1 MEQRNLIL
9 AFALST
15 VIIIAWIA
23 YQTIFMP
30 PRPVPPPTAQTQT
43 EAPATTG
50 SQAPST
56 VPAPGTTTG
65 APAAV
70 AVDRET
76 ALTQSPRV
84 AIDSPSIKG
93 SIALKGGRIDD
104 VVLVKYRE
112 TIDPN
117 SPNIVLFSPS
127 NAPHAYYAE
136 FGWSAAGSDVKLPDA
151 STVWQADADKL
162 TPEKPLTLTWDNGQG
177 LKFARVFTL
186 DKDYLFTVTQRV
198 ENSGASPTL
207 LYPYGRVLRVG
218 KPKTLGFFILH
229 EGFLGVFNGTLA
241 EEKYDTVS
249 GAKDGVLSYD
259 STGGWLG
266 ITDKYWLAAVA
277 PAQSETVKASYQHTL
292 QNGNDVFQSSFIDGA
307 GVSVAPGGKTETTG
321 YVFAGAKQ
329 VDLVNRYAQ
338 TPGIQRFDLAID
350 WGWLYFLTKPIFWVL
365 DHIYGIVGN
374 FGISIL
380 ILTLIVKTLFF
391 PLANKSYRAMNK
403 MKKLAPEMTKLR
415 ERFPD
420 DKQRMN
426 AELMAL
432 YKREKVNP
440 AAGCLPI
447 VVQIPVFFALY
458 KVLFVTIEM
467 RHAPF
472 FGWIRD
478 LSAPDPTTILNLFGL
493 LPYTVPTL
501 PGPLHIISIG
511 IWPIIMGLTMFL
523 QQKMNPAPPDPVQAK
538 IFMLLP
544 IVFTF
549 MLAPFPA
556 GLVIYWAWNNL
567 LSVAQQWVL
576 KRAEERRAKPA

>member
-23 YQTIFMP
+23 FQTLFMP
-30 PRPVPPPTAQTQT
+30 PRPVPPQPAQTQT

-50 SQAPST
+50 GQTPST
-56 VPAPGTTTG
+56 APTPGATTG
-65 APAAV
+65 TPSTA

-76 ALTQSPRV
+76 ALAQSPRV

-104 VVLVKYRE
+104 VVLTKYRE

-117 SPNIVLFSPS
+117 SPNIVLLSPA
-127 NAPHAYYAE
+127 NAHQAYYAE
-136 FGWSAAGSDVKLPDA
+136 FGWSAAGSDVKLPDT
-151 STVWQADADKL
+151 STVWQADTDKL

-177 LKFARVFTL
+177 LKFTRVFTL
-186 DKDYLFTVTQRV
+186 DKDYLFTVTQQV
-198 ENSGASPTL
+198 ENSGTTPVT
-207 LYPYGRVLRVG
+207 LYPYGRALRVG

-229 EGFLGVFNGTLA
+229 EGFLGVFNGTLHEEHYDGVA
-241 EEKYDTVS
+241 E
-249 GAKDGVLSYD
+249 AKDGVLNYD

-266 ITDKYWLAAVA
+266 ITDKYWLVAVA
-277 PAQSETVKASYQHTL
+277 PTQSETVRATYQHTL
-292 QNGNDVFQSSFIDGA
+292 QNGTDVFQSSFIDNA
-307 GVSVAPGGKTETTG
+307 GVAIAPGAKAETTG
-321 YVFAGAKQ
+321 YVFAGAKV
-329 VDLVNRYAQ
+329 VDVVNRYAER
-338 TPGIQRFDLAID
+338 PGIQRFDLAID
-350 WGWLYFLTKPIFWVL
+350 WGWLGFLTKPIFWVL

-374 FGISIL
+374 FGIAIL

-415 ERFPD
+415 ERFQE

-472 FGWIRD
+472 FGWIKD

-544 IVFTF
+544 IIFTF

-576 KRAEERRAKPA
+576 KRADEKPV

>member
-23 YQTIFMP
+23 FQTLFMP
-30 PRPVPPPTAQTQT
+30 PRPVPPQPAQTQT

-50 SQAPST
+50 GQTPST
-56 VPAPGTTTG
+56 APTPGATTG
-65 APAAV
+65 TPSTA

-76 ALTQSPRV
+76 ALAQSPRV

-104 VVLVKYRE
+104 VVLTKYRE

-117 SPNIVLFSPS
+117 SPNIVLLSPA
-127 NAPHAYYAE
+127 NAHQAYYAE
-136 FGWSAAGSDVKLPDA
+136 FGWSAAGSDVKLPDTSA
-151 STVWQADADKL
+151 VWQADTDKL

-177 LKFARVFTL
+177 LKFTRVFTL
-186 DKDYLFTVTQRV
+186 DKDYLFTVTQQV
-198 ENSGASPTL
+198 ENSGTTPVT
-207 LYPYGRVLRVG
+207 LYPYGRALRVG

-229 EGFLGVFNGTLA
+229 EGFLGVFNGTLHEEHYDGVA
-241 EEKYDTVS
+241 E
-249 GAKDGVLSYD
+249 AKDGVLNYD

-266 ITDKYWLAAVA
+266 ITDKYWLVAVA
-277 PAQSETVKASYQHTL
+277 PAQSETVRATYQHTL
-292 QNGNDVFQSSFIDGA
+292 QNGTDVFQSSFIDNA
-307 GVSVAPGGKTETTG
+307 GVAVAPGAKAETTG
-321 YVFAGAKQ
+321 YVFAGAKV
-329 VDLVNRYAQ
+329 VDVVNRYAER
-338 TPGIQRFDLAID
+338 PGIQRFDLAID
-350 WGWLYFLTKPIFWVL
+350 WGWLGFLTKPIFWVL

-374 FGISIL
+374 FGIAIL

-415 ERFPD
+415 ERFQE

-472 FGWIRD
+472 FGWIKD

-544 IVFTF
+544 IIFTF

-576 KRAEERRAKPA
+576 KRADEKPA

>member
-1 MEQRNLIL
+1 
-9 AFALST
+9 
-15 VIIIAWIA
+15 
-23 YQTIFMP
+23 
-30 PRPVPPPTAQTQT
+30 
-43 EAPATTG
+43 
-50 SQAPST
+50 
-56 VPAPGTTTG
+56 
-65 APAAV
+65 
-70 AVDRET
+70 
-76 ALTQSPRV
+76 
-84 AIDSPSIKG
+84 
-93 SIALKGGRIDD
+93 
-104 VVLVKYRE
+104 
-112 TIDPN
+112 
-117 SPNIVLFSPS
+117 
-127 NAPHAYYAE
+127 
-136 FGWSAAGSDVKLPDA
+136 
-151 STVWQADADKL
+151 
-162 TPEKPLTLTWDNGQG
+162 
-177 LKFARVFTL
+177 
-186 DKDYLFTVTQRV
+186 
-198 ENSGASPTL
+198 
-207 LYPYGRVLRVG
+207 
-218 KPKTLGFFILH
+218 
-229 EGFLGVFNGTLA
+229 
-241 EEKYDTVS
+241 
-249 GAKDGVLSYD
+249 
-259 STGGWLG
+259 
-266 ITDKYWLAAVA
+266 
-277 PAQSETVKASYQHTL
+277 
-292 QNGNDVFQSSFIDGA
+292 
-307 GVSVAPGGKTETTG
+307 
-321 YVFAGAKQ
+321 
-329 VDLVNRYAQ
+329 
-338 TPGIQRFDLAID
+338 
-350 WGWLYFLTKPIFWVL
+350 LTKPIFWVL

-374 FGISIL
+374 FGIAIL

-415 ERFPD
+415 ERFQE

-472 FGWIRD
+472 FGWIKD

-544 IVFTF
+544 IIFTF

-576 KRAEERRAKPA
+576 KRADEKPA

>member
-1 MEQRNLIL
+1 
-9 AFALST
+9 
-15 VIIIAWIA
+15 
-23 YQTIFMP
+23 
-30 PRPVPPPTAQTQT
+30 
-43 EAPATTG
+43 
-50 SQAPST
+50 
-56 VPAPGTTTG
+56 
-65 APAAV
+65 
-70 AVDRET
+70 
-76 ALTQSPRV
+76 
-84 AIDSPSIKG
+84 
-93 SIALKGGRIDD
+93 
-104 VVLVKYRE
+104 
-112 TIDPN
+112 
-117 SPNIVLFSPS
+117 
-127 NAPHAYYAE
+127 
-136 FGWSAAGSDVKLPDA
+136 
-151 STVWQADADKL
+151 
-162 TPEKPLTLTWDNGQG
+162 
-177 LKFARVFTL
+177 
-186 DKDYLFTVTQRV
+186 
-198 ENSGASPTL
+198 
-207 LYPYGRVLRVG
+207 
-218 KPKTLGFFILH
+218 
-229 EGFLGVFNGTLA
+229 
-241 EEKYDTVS
+241 
-249 GAKDGVLSYD
+249 
-259 STGGWLG
+259 
-266 ITDKYWLAAVA
+266 VA
-277 PAQSETVKASYQHTL
+277 PTQSETVRATYQHTL
-292 QNGNDVFQSSFIDGA
+292 QNGTDVFQSSFIDNA
-307 GVSVAPGGKTETTG
+307 GVAVAPGAKAETTG
-321 YVFAGAKQ
+321 YVFAGAKV
-329 VDLVNRYAQ
+329 VDVVNRYAER
-338 TPGIQRFDLAID
+338 PGIQRFDLAID
-350 WGWLYFLTKPIFWVL
+350 WGWLGFLTKPIFWVL

-374 FGISIL
+374 FGIAIL

-415 ERFPD
+415 ERFQE

-472 FGWIRD
+472 FGWIKD

-544 IVFTF
+544 IIFTF

-576 KRAEERRAKPA
+576 KRADEKPA

>member
-15 VIIIAWIA
+15 VIIVAWIA
-23 YQTIFMP
+23 FQTIFMP
-30 PRPVPPPTAQTQT
+30 PRPVPQQPAQTQT

-50 SQAPST
+50 GQAPT
-56 VPAPGTTTG
+56 TAPAPGTTTG
-65 APAAV
+65 TPAA
-70 AVDRET
+70 AAADRET
-76 ALTQSPRV
+76 ALAQSPRV
-84 AIDSPSIKG
+84 AIDSSSITG

-104 VVLVKYRE
+104 VVLRKYRE
-112 TIDPN
+112 TIEPN
-117 SPNIVLFSPS
+117 SKNIVLFSPAT
-127 NAPHAYYAE
+127 APQAYYAE
-136 FGWSAAGSDVKLPDA
+136 FGWSAGEVGVKLPDVA
-151 STVWQADADKL
+151 TVWQADGDKL
-162 TPEKPLTLTWDNGQG
+162 TPDKPVTLTWDNGQG
-177 LKFARVFTL
+177 LKFTRVFAV
-186 DKDYLFTVTQRV
+186 DHDYLFTVTQRV
-198 ENSGASPTL
+198 ENSSATPVT
-207 LYPYGRVLRVG
+207 LYPYGRVLRLG
-218 KPKTLGFFILH
+218 TPKTLGFFILH
-229 EGFLGVFNGTLA
+229 EGFLGVFNGTLKQ
-241 EEKYDTVS
+241 EKYKDIA
-249 GAKDGVLSYD
+249 GAKDGVANFE

-277 PAQSETVKASYQHTL
+277 PAQSEAVKASYQHTL
-292 QNGNDVFQSSFIDGA
+292 QNGTDVYQSSFIDNA
-307 GVSVAPGGKTETTG
+307 GVSVAPGAKAETTG
-321 YVFAGAKQ
+321 YVFAGAKL
-329 VDLVNRYAQ
+329 VHLVNRYAEN
-338 TPGIQRFDLAID
+338 PGIQRFDLAID

-380 ILTLIVKTLFF
+380 ILTLIVKALFF

-403 MKKLAPEMTKLR
+403 MKRLAPEMTKLR
-415 ERFPD
+415 ERFQD

-426 AELMAL
+426 TELMAL

-472 FGWIRD
+472 FGWIKD

-544 IVFTF
+544 IIFTF

-576 KRAEERRAKPA
+576 KRAEEKRT